1 MNSKIFT
8 EAMSEIDNKYVS
20 EAVSYNRTRL
30 LKKGSKRI
38 AVLVAAVI
46 AVLSLCGFTAY

>member
-1 MNSKIFT
+1 MNSKKFT

-30 LKKGSKRI
+30 LKRGLKELR
-38 AVLVAAVI
+38 
-46 AVLSLCGFTAY
+46 F

>member
-30 LKKGSKRI
+30 LKR
-38 AVLVAAVI
+38 VLKE
-46 AVLSLCGFTAY
+46 LRF